1 MVPLMMVEGYSA
13 NGWLGML
20 LGVRLWY
27 GFYGSV
33 TASEGAFQGKMEVLC
48 RELGDRAKLIPT
60 DETCDE

>member
-1 MVPLMMVEGYSA
+1 
-13 NGWLGML
+13 ML

-33 TASEGAFQGKMEVLC
+33 MASEGAFQGKMEVLC

-60 DETCDE
+60 DETCDEPVPPASVKHGY